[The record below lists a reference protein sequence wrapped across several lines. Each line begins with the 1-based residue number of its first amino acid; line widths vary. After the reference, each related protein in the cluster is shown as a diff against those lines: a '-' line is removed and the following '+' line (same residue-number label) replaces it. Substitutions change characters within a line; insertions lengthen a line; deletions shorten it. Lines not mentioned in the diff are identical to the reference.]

1 MASLNNE
8 AFQLFSSEK
17 QTEPQNRGTRLNK
30 KRTRSLRD
38 AIRSDWK
45 SISEE
50 ERNDYIV
57 RATKLRKEREER
69 DEALVAAVLK
79 ENRGRYILILVD
91 KISFSFSPFP
101 FHTRSY
107 LTRSY
112 LEPPRA

>member
-1 MASLNNE
+1 MASHNE

-17 QTEPQNRGTRLNK
+17 RTEPQHLGVKLNK
-30 KRTRSLRD
+30 KRSRILSE

-69 DEALVAAVLK
+69 EEALVATALK
-79 ENRGRYILILVD
+79 ENQGRSILILIHE
-91 KISFSFSPFP
+91 ISFSFSPFP
-101 FHTRSY
+101 FHTHSY
-107 LTRSY
+107 LT
-112 LEPPRA
+112 

>member
-1 MASLNNE
+1 MASHNE

-17 QTEPQNRGTRLNK
+17 RTEPQHLGVKLNK
-30 KRTRSLRD
+30 KRSRILSE

-69 DEALVAAVLK
+69 EEALVAAALK
-79 ENRGRYILILVD
+79 ENRGRSILILVD

-112 LEPPRA
+112 L